1 MNTKE
6 CAEFTGIPESL
17 LERMRTRVTT
27 TWRQGPPFAK
37 VVDKDGV
44 TRVKYSKKN
53 IKRWMK
59 KRNLLLTADEAA
71 ALLGITRYEILEIHG
86 LKRFDLTIGHML
98 VDANKNMF
106 ILVLDKAKAAKE
118 TKKRASK

>member
-6 CAEFTGIPESL
+6 CSEFTGIPETT

-37 VVDKDGV
+37 VVDKDGITHV
-44 TRVKYSKKN
+44 RYTKAGVL
-53 IKRWMK
+53 RWMK
-59 KRNLLLTADEAA
+59 KRNLLLTALEAA
-71 ALLGITRYEILEIHG
+71 TLLGITRDEILAIHG
-86 LKRFDLTIGHML
+86 LRRFDLKIGYLL
-98 VDANKNMF
+98 VEAKKNMF
-106 ILVLDKAKAAKE
+106 TLVLDKAKAAKE